1 MSGCVFHFGMHK
13 TGSSSI
19 QNSLYHGL
27 GDPAFHYA
35 DLGQPTLI
43 LAGEQDRCIPLWA
56 QAKLADIFPNSR
68 YELIPDAGHVVY
80 LERRDLF
87 FPRLRRFLAARD
99 PQA

>member
-35 DLGQPTLI
+35 DLGQPN
-43 LAGEQDRCIPLWA
+43 A
-56 QAKLADIFPNSR
+56 S
-68 YELIPDAGHVVY
+68 
-80 LERRDLF
+80 
-87 FPRLRRFLAARD
+87 ARIVT
-99 PQA
+99 A